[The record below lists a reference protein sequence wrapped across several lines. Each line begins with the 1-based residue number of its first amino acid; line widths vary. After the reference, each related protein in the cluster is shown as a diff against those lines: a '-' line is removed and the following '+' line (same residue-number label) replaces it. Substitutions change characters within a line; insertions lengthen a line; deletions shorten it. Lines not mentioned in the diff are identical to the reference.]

1 MEPQL
6 NTINPSTLIL
16 IEVRNIMSIKLNQLL
31 TCKSCIQK
39 MRTLA
44 VYFKTQ
50 LRQIL
55 SIEPVALVACRG
67 PDFVEVDSHHLVG
80 VSERDVEIKFVLE
93 NVVVGCEIELGEF
106 GIRYLELEATGIND
120 EKRND
125 VGKEN
130 DENHGDCGFQKA
142 L

>member
-1 MEPQL
+1 
-6 NTINPSTLIL
+6 
-16 IEVRNIMSIKLNQLL
+16 
-31 TCKSCIQK
+31 